1 MFHDEYGARPK
12 LIWERRLW
20 NVRRSSKPFL
30 NGQPPFGR
38 VCYISKEHLLYSWS
52 VCIISLGRPSWTSLE
67 LGDYHAPS
75 VAPSSMGR
83 LRKCMPSIY
92 FPWMSAFMSM
102 IRCATC
108 HCPIGDKLCRFMFLR
123 STPHVI
129 SWLVVSY
136 QVLRSAVYK

>member
-1 MFHDEYGARPK
+1 MFRSEYGARPK
-12 LIWERRLW
+12 LVWERRPW

-30 NGQPPFGR
+30 DGRSPFGR

-75 VAPSSMGR
+75 VAPSSMGH

-92 FPWMSAFMSM
+92 FPWTSAFMSM

-108 HCPIGDKLCRFMFLR
+108 HCPIGDKLCRFMFSR
-123 STPHVI
+123 SMPRVI
-129 SWLVVSY
+129 P
-136 QVLRSAVYK
+136 